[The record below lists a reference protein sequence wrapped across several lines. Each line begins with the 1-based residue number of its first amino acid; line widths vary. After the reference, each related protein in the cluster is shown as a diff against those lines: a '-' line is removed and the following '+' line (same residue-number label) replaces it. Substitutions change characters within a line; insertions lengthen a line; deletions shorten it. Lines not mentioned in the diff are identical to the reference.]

1 MKIKNTICCK
11 GIRSRFDKILSN
23 LISMDAAWVQNHIA
37 NCPKC
42 QRRLAS
48 LGKVYLALSLLKSRP
63 HQIDLLKAANTQTID
78 TLAHSVRHTSKAEK
92 LRLARPNIKF
102 IEKIAPLKTAM
113 ANAAACF
120 LILFLLK
127 TGIFTSIE
135 KFQTN
140 GEKALQKYYEKQLGQ
155 EYSDEIFS

>member
-1 MKIKNTICCK
+1 MKFKNTICCK
-11 GIRSRFDKILSN
+11 DIRSRLNKIVSS

-48 LGKVYLALSLLKSRP
+48 LGKVYLAMSLLKSQP
-63 HQIDLLKAANTQTID
+63 HQLDLLKAANVQTID
-78 TLAHSVRHTSKAEK
+78 TLGHSVRNTAKAEK
-92 LRLARPNIKF
+92 LKLARPDIKF
-102 IEKIAPLKTAM
+102 IEKIAPLK
-113 ANAAACF
+113 NSIGNVAACF
-120 LILFLLK
+120 VILFLLK

-140 GEKALQKYYEKQLGQ
+140 GEKALQNYYEKQLGQ